1 MRFGYSLTFP
11 VRDEHWFRK
20 IILPACWLFVPLLG
34 MISVFGW
41 ACEVCRRA
49 ADAQTEELPALDFR
63 RNISDGIRICA
74 LLILYGLP
82 LIAAVALGGAL
93 ASPLFLSEKD
103 AAAAGV
109 ASALCAIEC
118 GLLLIALADGLLVSA
133 AIGRYASGESFRAA
147 LAPGE
152 SLRLLRS
159 APGAYLL
166 ALLAA
171 IPLGLLALSGGLICL
186 VGSFVTGVYA
196 SASAFHLIGQA
207 HRIASL
213 NRNRPAVAAGGNKP
227 QGLHETF
234 FPPGS

>member
-34 MISVFGW
+34 MISVAGW
-41 ACEVCRRA
+41 GCEICRRA
-49 ADAQTEELPALDFR
+49 AGAQAKELPALDFR
-63 RNISDGIRICA
+63 RNLSDGIRICA

-82 LIAAVALGGAL
+82 LLVAVVLGGAL

-118 GLLLIALADGLLVSA
+118 GFLLIALADGLLVSA
-133 AIGRYASGESFRAA
+133 AIGRYAAGKSFRAA
-147 LAPGE
+147 LAPRK
-152 SLRLLRS
+152 SLRLLRC
-159 APGAYLL
+159 APGAYLA
-166 ALLAA
+166 ALLGAF
-171 IPLGLLALSGGLICL
+171 PLALLALSGGLICL

-196 SASAFHLIGQA
+196 SASAFHLVGQA
-207 HRIASL
+207 HRIANSR
-213 NRNRPAVAAGGNKP
+213 RNSSGIPAAEK
-227 QGLHETF
+227 
-234 FPPGS
+234 